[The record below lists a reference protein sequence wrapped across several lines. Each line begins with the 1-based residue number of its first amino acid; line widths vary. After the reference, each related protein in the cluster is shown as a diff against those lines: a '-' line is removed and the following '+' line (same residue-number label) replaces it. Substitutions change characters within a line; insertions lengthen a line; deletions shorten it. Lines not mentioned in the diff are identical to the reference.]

1 MPLRIEPCRK
11 VCDWDAV
18 GTSDGLLLFA
28 CSGCASEWV
37 RTEPWTP
44 RRWDGSIPDAVRA
57 ELDADGADSAG
68 S

>member
-11 VCDWDAV
+11 VCDWERAA
-18 GTSDGLLLFA
+18 DGVFV
-28 CSGCASEWV
+28 CTGCASEWV

-57 ELDADGADSAG
+57 ELDADAAGTAG

>member
-11 VCDWDAV
+11 VCDWAP
-18 GTSDGLLLFA
+18 SQHGLFV
-28 CSGCASEWV
+28 CTGCASEWV

-57 ELDADGADSAG
+57 ELGADAAG
-68 S
+68 TEGS